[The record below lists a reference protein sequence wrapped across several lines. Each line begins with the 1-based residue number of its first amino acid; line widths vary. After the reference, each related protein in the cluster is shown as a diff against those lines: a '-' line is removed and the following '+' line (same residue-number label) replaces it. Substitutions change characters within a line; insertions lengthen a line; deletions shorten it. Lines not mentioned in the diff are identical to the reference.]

1 VRAVEKEKVMEK
13 FKKVDVKYVGIG
25 VLIAI
30 LLYFVVDYIVA
41 KREDKIYYGVLE
53 MDKIN
58 VSSEIPGKIEVLY
71 VDDGYVVKKGQELV
85 AIDDKENRLK
95 VENSEINLKSSENQL
110 QKTLDG
116 TREEQIAAQR
126 EIVKQLETQVDQGRK
141 NLVTL
146 TSSFKFAV
154 SNLENKKKIYSDTKD
169 LFNKKFESQY
179 NLDVARLNYE
189 NAQNQFI
196 TAQNSLENGKEALLG
211 YEAQKKAADENLRYM
226 INGFSKRDVE
236 SDKLKIQSSEK
247 GLELAKVYADK
258 NKLVSPIDGLVE
270 SVNLKIGEVV
280 NPGIAVVTMLDMNNL
295 WTKIYVPEKILPLI
309 KLNQKVTVKSDF
321 IDKDYEGE
329 IVYIASDS
337 EFTPMNI
344 VTKKDRMKLVYEI
357 KVKVLNNDGGLKS
370 GMLVGVDLG
379 L

>member
-1 VRAVEKEKVMEK
+1 MEKEKVMEK

-58 VSSEIPGKIEVLY
+58 VSSEISGKIEVLY

-126 EIVKQLETQVDQGRK
+126 EVVKQLETQVDQGRK

-226 INGFSKRDVE
+226 VNGFSKRDVE

-270 SVNLKIGEVV
+270 SVNLKIEEVV

-329 IVYIASDS
+329 IIYIASDS

-357 KVKVLNNDGGLKS
+357 KVKVLNNDGRLKS

>member
-1 VRAVEKEKVMEK
+1 MEKEKVMEK

-30 LLYFVVDYIVA
+30 LLYFIVDYIVA

-58 VSSEIPGKIEVLY
+58 VSSEISGKIEVLY

-126 EIVKQLETQVDQGRK
+126 EVVKQLETQVDQGRK

>member
-1 VRAVEKEKVMEK
+1 MEKGKVMEK
-13 FKKVDVKYVGIG
+13 FKKVDAKYVGIG
-25 VLIAI
+25 VVIAI
-30 LLYFVVDYIVA
+30 LLYFIVDYIVA
-41 KREDKIYYGVLE
+41 KREEKIYYGVLE

-126 EIVKQLETQVDQGRK
+126 EVVKQLETQVDQGRK

-146 TSSFKFAV
+146 TSSFKFTV

-226 INGFSKRDVE
+226 INGFSKRDIE

-321 IDKDYEGE
+321 IDKNYEGE

-344 VTKKDRMKLVYEI
+344 VTKKDRLKLVYEI
-357 KVKVLNNDGGLKS
+357 KVKVLNNDGKLKS

>member
-1 VRAVEKEKVMEK
+1 MEKEKVMEK

>member
-1 VRAVEKEKVMEK
+1 MEKEKVMEK

-30 LLYFVVDYIVA
+30 LLYFIVDYIVA

-126 EIVKQLETQVDQGRK
+126 EVIKQLETQVDQGRK

-226 INGFSKRDVE
+226 VNGFSKRDVE

>member
-1 VRAVEKEKVMEK
+1 MEKEKVMEK
-13 FKKVDVKYVGIG
+13 FKKVDVKYLGIG
-25 VLIAI
+25 VVIAL
-30 LLYFVVDYIVA
+30 LLYFVVDYIIA
-41 KREDKIYYGVLE
+41 KREEKIYYGVLE

-58 VSSEIPGKIEVLY
+58 ISSEIPGKIEVVY
-71 VDDGYVVKKGQELV
+71 IDDGYVVKKGQELV
-85 AIDDKENRLK
+85 AIDDRENRLK

-126 EIVKQLETQVDQGRK
+126 EVVKQLETQVEQGQK

-146 TSSFKFAV
+146 ASSFKFAL
-154 SNLENKKKIYSDTKD
+154 SNLENKKKIYNDTKD

-189 NAQNQFI
+189 NAQNQFT
-196 TAQNSLENGKEALLG
+196 TAQNSLENGKKMLLG
-211 YEAQKKAADENLRYM
+211 YEAQKKSADENLRYM

-258 NKLVSPIDGLVE
+258 NRLISPIDGLVE

-280 NPGIAVVTMLDMNNL
+280 NPGVAVVTMLDMNNL

>member
-1 VRAVEKEKVMEK
+1 MEKEKVMEK

-30 LLYFVVDYIVA
+30 LLYFIVDYIVA

-126 EIVKQLETQVDQGRK
+126 EVVKQLETQVDQGRK

-226 INGFSKRDVE
+226 VNGFSKRDVE

-370 GMLVGVDLG
+370 GMLVWVDLG

>member
-1 VRAVEKEKVMEK
+1 MEKEKVMEK

-25 VLIAI
+25 ILIAI
-30 LLYFVVDYIVA
+30 LLYFIVDYIVA

-58 VSSEIPGKIEVLY
+58 VSSEIPGKIEILY
-71 VDDGYVVKKGQELV
+71 VDDGYIVKKGQELV

-110 QKTLDG
+110 LKTLDG

-154 SNLENKKKIYSDTKD
+154 SNLENKKKIYIDTKD

-226 INGFSKRDVE
+226 INGFSKRDIE

-321 IDKDYEGE
+321 IDKNYEGE

-344 VTKKDRMKLVYEI
+344 VTKKDRLKLVYEI
-357 KVKVLNNDGGLKS
+357 KVKVLNNDGKLKS

>member
-1 VRAVEKEKVMEK
+1 MEKEKVMEK
-13 FKKVDVKYVGIG
+13 FKKVDVKYLGIG
-25 VLIAI
+25 VVIAL

-41 KREDKIYYGVLE
+41 KREEKIYYGVLE

-58 VSSEIPGKIEVLY
+58 ISSEIPGKIEVVY
-71 VDDGYVVKKGQELV
+71 IDDGYVVKKGQELV

-126 EIVKQLETQVDQGRK
+126 EVVKQLETQVEQGQK

-146 TSSFKFAV
+146 ASSFKFAL

-189 NAQNQFI
+189 NAQNQFT
-196 TAQNSLENGKEALLG
+196 TAQNSLENGKEMLLG
-211 YEAQKKAADENLRYM
+211 YEAQKKSADENLRYM

-258 NKLVSPIDGLVE
+258 NRLISPIDGLVE

-280 NPGIAVVTMLDMNNL
+280 NPGVAVVTMLDMNNL

-321 IDKDYEGE
+321 IDKSYEGE

-344 VTKKDRMKLVYEI
+344 VTKKDRLKLVYEV
-357 KVKVLNNDGGLKS
+357 KVKVLNNDGKLKS

>member
-1 VRAVEKEKVMEK
+1 MEKEKVMEK

-30 LLYFVVDYIVA
+30 LLYFIVDYIVA

-58 VSSEIPGKIEVLY
+58 VSSEISGKIEVLY

-126 EIVKQLETQVDQGRK
+126 EVVKQLGTQVDQGRK

-226 INGFSKRDVE
+226 VNGFSKRDVE

-329 IVYIASDS
+329 IIYIASDS

>member
-1 VRAVEKEKVMEK
+1 MEKEKVMEK

-25 VLIAI
+25 VIIAI
-30 LLYFVVDYIVA
+30 LLYFIVDYIVA

-126 EIVKQLETQVDQGRK
+126 EVVKQLETQVDQGRK

-226 INGFSKRDVE
+226 VNGFSKRDVE

-258 NKLVSPIDGLVE
+258 NKLISPIDGLVE

>member
-1 VRAVEKEKVMEK
+1 MEKEKVMEK

-30 LLYFVVDYIVA
+30 LLYFIVDYIVA

-58 VSSEIPGKIEVLY
+58 VSSEISGKIEVLY

-126 EIVKQLETQVDQGRK
+126 EVVKQLETQVDQGRK

-226 INGFSKRDVE
+226 VNGFSKRDVE

>member
-1 VRAVEKEKVMEK
+1 MEKEKVMEK

-30 LLYFVVDYIVA
+30 LLYFIVDYIVA

-126 EIVKQLETQVDQGRK
+126 EVVKQLETQVDQGRK

-226 INGFSKRDVE
+226 VNGFSKRDVE

-258 NKLVSPIDGLVE
+258 NKLISPIDGLVE

>member
-1 VRAVEKEKVMEK
+1 MEKEKVMEK
-13 FKKVDVKYVGIG
+13 FKKVDVKYLGIG
-25 VLIAI
+25 VVIAL
-30 LLYFVVDYIVA
+30 LLYFVVDYIIA
-41 KREDKIYYGVLE
+41 KREEKIYYGVLE

-58 VSSEIPGKIEVLY
+58 ISSEIPGKIEVVY
-71 VDDGYVVKKGQELV
+71 INDGYVVKKGQELV
-85 AIDDKENRLK
+85 AIDDRENRLK

-126 EIVKQLETQVDQGRK
+126 EVVKQLETQVEQGQK

-146 TSSFKFAV
+146 ASSFKFAL
-154 SNLENKKKIYSDTKD
+154 SNLENKKKIYNDTKD

-189 NAQNQFI
+189 NAQNQFT
-196 TAQNSLENGKEALLG
+196 TAQNSLENGKEMLLG
-211 YEAQKKAADENLRYM
+211 YEAQKKSADENLRYM

-247 GLELAKVYADK
+247 GLELAKIYADK
-258 NKLVSPIDGLVE
+258 NRLISPIDGLVE

-280 NPGIAVVTMLDMNNL
+280 NPGVAVVTMLDMNNL

-309 KLNQKVTVKSDF
+309 KLNQKVIVKSDF
-321 IDKDYEGE
+321 IDKSYEGE

-344 VTKKDRMKLVYEI
+344 VTKKDRLKLVYEV
-357 KVKVLNNDGGLKS
+357 KVKVLNNDGKLKS

>member
-1 VRAVEKEKVMEK
+1 MEKEKVMEK

-30 LLYFVVDYIVA
+30 LLYFIVDYIVA

-126 EIVKQLETQVDQGRK
+126 EVVKQLETQVDQGRK

-154 SNLENKKKIYSDTKD
+154 SNLENKKKIYNDTKD

-226 INGFSKRDVE
+226 VNGFSKRDVE

>member
-1 VRAVEKEKVMEK
+1 MEKEKVMEK
-13 FKKVDVKYVGIG
+13 FKKVDAKYVGIG
-25 VLIAI
+25 VVIAI
-30 LLYFVVDYIVA
+30 LLYFIVDYIVA
-41 KREDKIYYGVLE
+41 KREEKIYYGVLE

-58 VSSEIPGKIEVLY
+58 VSSEIPGKIEILY

-110 QKTLDG
+110 LKTLDG

-126 EIVKQLETQVDQGRK
+126 EVVKQLETQVDQGRK

-146 TSSFKFAV
+146 TSSFKFTV

-196 TAQNSLENGKEALLG
+196 TAKNSLENGKETLLG

-226 INGFSKRDVE
+226 INGFSKRDIE
-236 SDKLKIQSSEK
+236 SDKLKIQSSKK

-270 SVNLKIGEVV
+270 SVNLKIGEIV

-321 IDKDYEGE
+321 IDKNYEGE

-344 VTKKDRMKLVYEI
+344 VTKKDRLKLVYEI
-357 KVKVLNNDGGLKS
+357 KVKVLNNDGKLKS

>member
-1 VRAVEKEKVMEK
+1 MEKEKVMEK

-30 LLYFVVDYIVA
+30 LLYFIVDYIVA

-126 EIVKQLETQVDQGRK
+126 EVVKQLETQVDQGRK

-189 NAQNQFI
+189 NAQNKFI

-226 INGFSKRDVE
+226 VNGFSKRDVE

-329 IVYIASDS
+329 IIYIASDS

>member
-1 VRAVEKEKVMEK
+1 MEKEKVMEK

-25 VLIAI
+25 ILIAI
-30 LLYFVVDYIVA
+30 LLYFIVDYIVA

-58 VSSEIPGKIEVLY
+58 VSSEISGKIEVLY

-126 EIVKQLETQVDQGRK
+126 EVVKQLETQVDQGRK

-226 INGFSKRDVE
+226 VNGFSKRDVE

>member
-1 VRAVEKEKVMEK
+1 MEKEKVMEK

-25 VLIAI
+25 ILIAI
-30 LLYFVVDYIVA
+30 LLYFIVDYIVA

-126 EIVKQLETQVDQGRK
+126 EVVKQLETQVDQGRK

-236 SDKLKIQSSEK
+236 SDKLKIQLSEK

-344 VTKKDRMKLVYEI
+344 VTKKDRLKLVYEI
-357 KVKVLNNDGGLKS
+357 KVKVLNNDGKLKS
-370 GMLVGVDLG
+370 GMLGGVDLG

>member
-1 VRAVEKEKVMEK
+1 MEKEKVMEK

-25 VLIAI
+25 VIIAI
-30 LLYFVVDYIVA
+30 LLYFIVDYIVA

-126 EIVKQLETQVDQGRK
+126 EVVKQLETQVDQGRK

-226 INGFSKRDVE
+226 VNGFSKRDVE

>member
-1 VRAVEKEKVMEK
+1 MEKEKVMEK

-30 LLYFVVDYIVA
+30 LLYFIVDYIVA

-126 EIVKQLETQVDQGRK
+126 EVVKQLETQVDQGRK

-226 INGFSKRDVE
+226 VNGFSKRDVE

-321 IDKDYEGE
+321 IDKEYEGE

>member
-1 VRAVEKEKVMEK
+1 MEKEKVMEK
-13 FKKVDVKYVGIG
+13 FKKVDVKYLGIG
-25 VLIAI
+25 VVIAL
-30 LLYFVVDYIVA
+30 LLYFVVDYIIA
-41 KREDKIYYGVLE
+41 KREEKIYYGVLE

-58 VSSEIPGKIEVLY
+58 ISSEIPGKIEVVY

-85 AIDDKENRLK
+85 AIDDRENRLK

-126 EIVKQLETQVDQGRK
+126 EVVKQLETQVEQGQK

-146 TSSFKFAV
+146 ASSFKFAL
-154 SNLENKKKIYSDTKD
+154 SNLENKKKIYNDTKD

-189 NAQNQFI
+189 NAQNQFT
-196 TAQNSLENGKEALLG
+196 TAQNSLENGKKMLLG
-211 YEAQKKAADENLRYM
+211 YEAQKKSADENLRYM

-258 NKLVSPIDGLVE
+258 NRLISPIDGLVE

-280 NPGIAVVTMLDMNNL
+280 NPGVAVVTMLDMNNL

-321 IDKDYEGE
+321 IDKSYEGE

-344 VTKKDRMKLVYEI
+344 VTKKDRLKLVYEV
-357 KVKVLNNDGGLKS
+357 KVKVLNNDGKLKS

>member
-1 VRAVEKEKVMEK
+1 MEKEKVMEK

-30 LLYFVVDYIVA
+30 LLYFIVDYIVA

-126 EIVKQLETQVDQGRK
+126 EVVKQLETQVDQGRK

-226 INGFSKRDVE
+226 VNGFSKRDVE

>member
-1 VRAVEKEKVMEK
+1 MEKEKVMEK

-30 LLYFVVDYIVA
+30 LLYFIVDYIVA

-126 EIVKQLETQVDQGRK
+126 EVIKQLETQVDQGRK

-226 INGFSKRDVE
+226 VNGFSKRDVE

-357 KVKVLNNDGGLKS
+357 KVKVLNNDGRLKS

>member
-1 VRAVEKEKVMEK
+1 MEKEKVMEK
-13 FKKVDVKYVGIG
+13 FKKVDVKYLGIG
-25 VLIAI
+25 VVIAL
-30 LLYFVVDYIVA
+30 LLYFVVDYIVT
-41 KREDKIYYGVLE
+41 KREEKIYYGVLE

-58 VSSEIPGKIEVLY
+58 ISSEIPGKIEVIY
-71 VDDGYVVKKGQELV
+71 IDDGYVVKKGQELI
-85 AIDDKENRLK
+85 AINDKENRLK

-126 EIVKQLETQVDQGRK
+126 EVVKQLETQVEQGQK

-146 TSSFKFAV
+146 ASSFKFAL

-196 TAQNSLENGKEALLG
+196 TAQNSLENGKEMLLG
-211 YEAQKKAADENLRYM
+211 YEAQKKSADENLRYM

-258 NKLVSPIDGLVE
+258 NRLISPIDGLVE

-280 NPGIAVVTMLDMNNL
+280 NPGVAVVTMLDMNNL

-309 KLNQKVTVKSDF
+309 KLNQKVAVKSDF
-321 IDKDYEGE
+321 IDKSYEGE

-344 VTKKDRMKLVYEI
+344 VTKKDRLKLVYEV
-357 KVKVLNNDGGLKS
+357 KVKVLNNDGKLKS

>member
-1 VRAVEKEKVMEK
+1 MEKEKVIEN
-13 FKKVDVKYVGIG
+13 FKKVDVKYLGIG
-25 VLIAI
+25 VVIAL
-30 LLYFVVDYIVA
+30 LLYFVVDYIIA
-41 KREDKIYYGVLE
+41 KREEKIYYGVLE

-58 VSSEIPGKIEVLY
+58 VSSEIPGKIEVVY
-71 VDDGYVVKKGQELV
+71 IDDGYVVKKGQELV

-126 EIVKQLETQVDQGRK
+126 EVVKQLETQVEQGQK

-146 TSSFKFAV
+146 ASSFKFAL

-189 NAQNQFI
+189 NAQNQFT
-196 TAQNSLENGKEALLG
+196 TAQNSLENGKEMLLG
-211 YEAQKKAADENLRYM
+211 YEAQKKSADENLRYM

-236 SDKLKIQSSEK
+236 LDKLKIWSSEK

-258 NKLVSPIDGLVE
+258 NRLISPIDGLVE

-280 NPGIAVVTMLDMNNL
+280 NPGVAVVTMLDMNNL

-321 IDKDYEGE
+321 IDKSYEGE

-344 VTKKDRMKLVYEI
+344 VTKKDRLKLVYEV
-357 KVKVLNNDGGLKS
+357 KVKVLNNDGKLKS

>member
-1 VRAVEKEKVMEK
+1 MEKEKVMEK

-25 VLIAI
+25 ILIAI
-30 LLYFVVDYIVA
+30 LLYFIVDYIVA

-126 EIVKQLETQVDQGRK
+126 EVVKQLETQVDQGRK

-154 SNLENKKKIYSDTKD
+154 SNLENKKKIYIDTKD

-226 INGFSKRDVE
+226 VNGFSKRDVE

>member
-1 VRAVEKEKVMEK
+1 MEKEKVMEK
-13 FKKVDVKYVGIG
+13 FKKVDVKYLGIG
-25 VLIAI
+25 VVIAL
-30 LLYFVVDYIVA
+30 LLYFVVDYIVT
-41 KREDKIYYGVLE
+41 KREEKIYYGVLE

-58 VSSEIPGKIEVLY
+58 ISSEIPGKIEVVY

-85 AIDDKENRLK
+85 AIDDRENRLK

-126 EIVKQLETQVDQGRK
+126 EVVKQLETQVEQGQK

-146 TSSFKFAV
+146 ASSFKFAL

-189 NAQNQFI
+189 NAQNQFT
-196 TAQNSLENGKEALLG
+196 TAQNSLENGKEMLLG
-211 YEAQKKAADENLRYM
+211 YEAQKKSADENLRYM

-258 NKLVSPIDGLVE
+258 NRLISPIDGLVE

-280 NPGIAVVTMLDMNNL
+280 NPGVAVVTMLDMNNL

-321 IDKDYEGE
+321 IDKSYEGE

-344 VTKKDRMKLVYEI
+344 VTKKDRLKLVYEV
-357 KVKVLNNDGGLKS
+357 KVKVLNNDGKLKS

>member
-1 VRAVEKEKVMEK
+1 MEKEKVMEK

-30 LLYFVVDYIVA
+30 LLYFIVDYIVA

-95 VENSEINLKSSENQL
+95 IENSEINLKSSENQL

-126 EIVKQLETQVDQGRK
+126 EVVKQLETQVDQGRK

>member
-1 VRAVEKEKVMEK
+1 MEKEKVMEK
-13 FKKVDVKYVGIG
+13 FKKVDAKYVGIG
-25 VLIAI
+25 VVISI
-30 LLYFVVDYIVA
+30 LLYFIVDYIVA
-41 KREDKIYYGVLE
+41 KREEKIYYGVLE

-58 VSSEIPGKIEVLY
+58 ASSEIPGKIEILY

-85 AIDDKENRLK
+85 KIDDKENRLK

-126 EIVKQLETQVDQGRK
+126 EVVKQLEIQVDQGRK

-226 INGFSKRDVE
+226 INGFSKRDIE

-321 IDKDYEGE
+321 IDKNYEGE

-344 VTKKDRMKLVYEI
+344 VTKKDRLKLVYEV
-357 KVKVLNNDGGLKS
+357 KVKVLNNDGKLKS

>member
-1 VRAVEKEKVMEK
+1 MEKEKVMEK
-13 FKKVDVKYVGIG
+13 FKKVDVKYLGIG
-25 VLIAI
+25 VVIAL

-41 KREDKIYYGVLE
+41 KREEKIYYGVLE

-58 VSSEIPGKIEVLY
+58 VSSEIPGKIEVVY
-71 VDDGYVVKKGQELV
+71 IDDGYVVKKGQELI
-85 AIDDKENRLK
+85 AIDDRENRLK

-126 EIVKQLETQVDQGRK
+126 EVVKQLETQVEQGQK

-146 TSSFKFAV
+146 ASSFKFAL
-154 SNLENKKKIYSDTKD
+154 SNLENKKKIYNDTKD

-189 NAQNQFI
+189 NAQNQFT
-196 TAQNSLENGKEALLG
+196 TAQNSLENGKKMLLG
-211 YEAQKKAADENLRYM
+211 YEAQKKSADENLRYM

-258 NKLVSPIDGLVE
+258 NRLISPIDGLVE

-280 NPGIAVVTMLDMNNL
+280 NPGVAVVTMLDMNNL

-321 IDKDYEGE
+321 IDKSYEGE

-344 VTKKDRMKLVYEI
+344 VTKKDRLKLVYEV
-357 KVKVLNNDGGLKS
+357 KVKVLNNDGKLKS

>member
-1 VRAVEKEKVMEK
+1 MEKEKVMEK
-13 FKKVDVKYVGIG
+13 FKKVDAKYVGIG
-25 VLIAI
+25 VVIAI
-30 LLYFVVDYIVA
+30 LLYFIVDYIVA
-41 KREDKIYYGVLE
+41 KREEKIYYGVLE

-58 VSSEIPGKIEVLY
+58 VSSEISGKIEVLY

-85 AIDDKENRLK
+85 AIDDKENKLK

-110 QKTLDG
+110 LKTLDG

-126 EIVKQLETQVDQGRK
+126 EVVKQLETQVDQGRK

-154 SNLENKKKIYSDTKD
+154 SNLENKKKIYIDTKD

-226 INGFSKRDVE
+226 INGFSKRDIE

-321 IDKDYEGE
+321 IDKNYEGE

-344 VTKKDRMKLVYEI
+344 VTKKDRLKLVYEI
-357 KVKVLNNDGGLKS
+357 KVKVLNNDGKLKS

>member
-1 VRAVEKEKVMEK
+1 MEKEKVMEK

-30 LLYFVVDYIVA
+30 LLYFIVDYIVA

-58 VSSEIPGKIEVLY
+58 VSSEISGKIEVLY

-126 EIVKQLETQVDQGRK
+126 EVIKQLETQVDQGRK

-226 INGFSKRDVE
+226 VNGFSKRDVE

>member
-1 VRAVEKEKVMEK
+1 MEKEKVMEK
-13 FKKVDVKYVGIG
+13 FKKVDVKYLGIG
-25 VLIAI
+25 VVIAL
-30 LLYFVVDYIVA
+30 LLYFVVDYIIA
-41 KREDKIYYGVLE
+41 KREEKIYYGVLE

-58 VSSEIPGKIEVLY
+58 ISSEIPGKIEVVY
-71 VDDGYVVKKGQELV
+71 IDDGYVVKKGQELV
-85 AIDDKENRLK
+85 AIDDRENRLK

-126 EIVKQLETQVDQGRK
+126 EVVKQLETQVEQGQK

-146 TSSFKFAV
+146 ASSFKFAL

-189 NAQNQFI
+189 NAQNQFT
-196 TAQNSLENGKEALLG
+196 TAQNSLENGKEMLLG
-211 YEAQKKAADENLRYM
+211 YEAQKKSADENLRYM
-226 INGFSKRDVE
+226 INGFSKRDIE

-258 NKLVSPIDGLVE
+258 NRLISPIDGLVE

-280 NPGIAVVTMLDMNNL
+280 NPGVAVVTMLDMNNL

-321 IDKDYEGE
+321 IDKSYEGE

-344 VTKKDRMKLVYEI
+344 VTKKDRLKLVYEV
-357 KVKVLNNDGGLKS
+357 KVKVLNNDGKLKS

>member
-1 VRAVEKEKVMEK
+1 MEKEKVMEK
-13 FKKVDVKYVGIG
+13 FKKVDVKYLGIG
-25 VLIAI
+25 VVIAL
-30 LLYFVVDYIVA
+30 LLYFVVDYIIA
-41 KREDKIYYGVLE
+41 KREEKIYYGVLE

-58 VSSEIPGKIEVLY
+58 VSSEIPGKIEVVY
-71 VDDGYVVKKGQELV
+71 IDDGYVVKKGQELV

-126 EIVKQLETQVDQGRK
+126 EVVKQLETQVEQGQK
-141 NLVTL
+141 TLVTL
-146 TSSFKFAV
+146 ASSFKFAL

-189 NAQNQFI
+189 NAQNQFT
-196 TAQNSLENGKEALLG
+196 TAQNSLENGKKMLLG
-211 YEAQKKAADENLRYM
+211 YEAQKKSADENLRYM

-258 NKLVSPIDGLVE
+258 NRLISPIDGLVE

-280 NPGIAVVTMLDMNNL
+280 NPGVAVVTMLDMNNL

-321 IDKDYEGE
+321 IDKSYEGE

-344 VTKKDRMKLVYEI
+344 VTKKDRLKLVYEV
-357 KVKVLNNDGGLKS
+357 KVKVLNNDGKLKS

>member
-1 VRAVEKEKVMEK
+1 MEKEKVMEK
-13 FKKVDVKYVGIG
+13 FKKVDVKYLGIG
-25 VLIAI
+25 VVIAL

-41 KREDKIYYGVLE
+41 KREEKIYYGVLE

-58 VSSEIPGKIEVLY
+58 VSSEIPGKIEVVY
-71 VDDGYVVKKGQELV
+71 IDDGYVVKKGQELV
-85 AIDDKENRLK
+85 AIDDRENRLK

-126 EIVKQLETQVDQGRK
+126 EVVKQLETQVEQGQK

-146 TSSFKFAV
+146 ASSFKFAL
-154 SNLENKKKIYSDTKD
+154 SNLENKKKIYNDTKD

-189 NAQNQFI
+189 NAQNQFT
-196 TAQNSLENGKEALLG
+196 TAQNSLENGKEMLLG
-211 YEAQKKAADENLRYM
+211 YEAQKKSADENLRYM

-258 NKLVSPIDGLVE
+258 NRLISPIDGLVE

-321 IDKDYEGE
+321 IDKSYEGE

-344 VTKKDRMKLVYEI
+344 VTKKDRLKLVYEV
-357 KVKVLNNDGGLKS
+357 KVKVLNNDGKLKS

>member
-1 VRAVEKEKVMEK
+1 MEKEKVMEK

-30 LLYFVVDYIVA
+30 LLYFIVDYIVA

-126 EIVKQLETQVDQGRK
+126 EVVKQLETQVDQGRK

-329 IVYIASDS
+329 IIYIASDS

>member
-1 VRAVEKEKVMEK
+1 MEKEKVMEK
-13 FKKVDVKYVGIG
+13 FKKVDAKYVGIG
-25 VLIAI
+25 VVIAI
-30 LLYFVVDYIVA
+30 LLYFIVDYIVA
-41 KREDKIYYGVLE
+41 KREENIYYGVLE

-58 VSSEIPGKIEVLY
+58 VSSEIPGKIEILY

-110 QKTLDG
+110 LKTLDG

-126 EIVKQLETQVDQGRK
+126 EVVKQLETQVDQGRK

-154 SNLENKKKIYSDTKD
+154 SNLENKKKIYIDTKD

-226 INGFSKRDVE
+226 INGFSKRDIE

-321 IDKDYEGE
+321 IDKNYEGE
-329 IVYIASDS
+329 IVYIAFDS

-344 VTKKDRMKLVYEI
+344 VTKKDRLKLVYEI
-357 KVKVLNNDGGLKS
+357 KVKVLNNDGKLKS